1 VIIPASKEN
10 IKKAAE
16 LIKSGG
22 IVGFPT
28 ETVYGLGADAFNEN
42 AVRLIFEVKMRPFY
56 NPLIVHIHSVQQLPL
71 VALIENDKLKEN
83 INRIASFWPGP
94 LSLVLPKQ
102 PSVPLAVSGSK
113 DTIAVRIPSHPV
125 AQEFLKECETPVAA
139 PSANLFSGVSAT
151 KASHVDD
158 DFGNRVQ
165 LVLDGG
171 PSDIGLESTII
182 SLVEEPPRILRHGS
196 ITLEM
201 LSEVLP
207 GIFDNSASLSGE
219 KPEEVLAPGM
229 LKMHYSPKTPLTF
242 LKDLKA
248 GQTAKSPG
256 LIRFTDSVLSQ
267 REAQPDTLTYVKE
280 TSLSKTTDLNE
291 IASKLFSTLREYDK
305 LGLDLIVIDSCE
317 ELGLGRAIMDRLKRA
332 TKSDDEIR

>member
-1 VIIPASKEN
+1 MIISPSEEN
-10 IKKAAE
+10 IEKAAK
-16 LIKSGG
+16 LIQSGG

-28 ETVYGLGADAFNEN
+28 ETVYGLGADAFNES

-56 NPLIVHIHSVQQLPL
+56 NPLIVHIHSIEQLPA
-71 VALIENDKLKEN
+71 VAVLDDALREKVT
-83 INRIASFWPGP
+83 RISSFWPGP
-94 LSLVLPKQ
+94 LSLVLPKH
-102 PSVPLAVSGSK
+102 PSVPMAVSGSK

-125 AQEFLKECETPVAA
+125 AREFLIKCETPVAA

-151 KASHVDD
+151 KASHVED

-165 LVLDGG
+165 LVIDGG

-182 SLVEEPPRILRHGS
+182 SLVEDPPRILRHGS

-201 LSEVLP
+201 LSNVIP
-207 GIFDNSASLSGE
+207 DIFDNTASLSGSA
-219 KPEEVLAPGM
+219 PEEVLAPGM
-229 LKMHYSPKTPLTF
+229 LKIHYSPTTPLVF

-248 GQTAKSPG
+248 DQTATNPG
-256 LIRFTDSVLSQ
+256 LIRFTDSVLERRDSQ
-267 REAQPDTLTYVKE
+267 ADSLNYVKE

-332 TKSDDEIR
+332 TTDK